1 MNNLCI
7 IILTYNEELNIKKCL
22 KSIKDFADEIIIID
36 SGSNDKT
43 KNICEEFTVKFVHN
57 KFINQAQQFNWALKN
72 LEIKSEWIMRLDADE
87 EVSESLA
94 HEIKKNIKNEN
105 KINGFYINRRL
116 IWCGKWIKY
125 GGIYPLWIARIF
137 RKGKAVYEER
147 TEEHLIIDGKTDKI
161 KGDLVENNLKNKIEF
176 FTLKHIETAK
186 GEVREIF
193 DKKFDKNISSDKFI
207 NKNKLNRFFKIN
219 LFNKMPLFIR
229 SLIYF
234 IYRYI
239 FRFGFL
245 DGKAGFTFHFFQAFW
260 YRMFIDM
267 LANEKKNDD
276 EKK

>member
-22 KSIKDFADEIIIID
+22 KSIKDFADEIIVID

-43 KNICEEFTVKFVHN
+43 KDICEEFGIKFIHN
-57 KFINQAQQFNWALKN
+57 KFINQAQQFNWALKSV
-72 LEIKSEWIMRLDADE
+72 EIKSDWIMRLDADE
-87 EVSESLA
+87 EVSESLSN
-94 HEIKKNIKNEN
+94 EIKKNIKDEN
-105 KINGFYINRRL
+105 KINGFYVNRRL
-116 IWCGKWIKY
+116 IWCDKWIKH

-137 RKGKAVYEER
+137 RKGKAIYEER
-147 TEEHLIIDGKTDKI
+147 TEEHLIIEGKTDKI
-161 KGDLVENNLKNKIEF
+161 KGDLIENNLKNRIEF
-176 FTLKHIETAK
+176 FTLKHLETAK

-193 DKKFDKNISSDKFI
+193 DKKFNKNILSDKLI
-207 NKNKLNRFFKIN
+207 NKNRLNRFFKIN

-267 LANEKKNDD
+267 LVSEKKNDD